1 MRNTVCIDRMLANV
15 TEEAIL
21 AHRYVA
27 LSLEFKES
35 KVGGKKLS
43 LPKSVNS
50 LAGSRTPL
58 SRAHSSNDRRVY

>member
-1 MRNTVCIDRMLANV
+1 MRNTLCIDRMLANV

-21 AHRYVA
+21 TPRYVA

-35 KVGGKKLS
+35 KKKLG
-43 LPKSVNS
+43 LPKSINS